1 MKIRTALLLVIVA
14 ISLAG
19 CRVFDR
25 SETRASTSLVG
36 FLYPAGEQPPREN
49 SIPQLKL
56 PVRVGL
62 AFLPSRSGMEPAGLE
77 AARRDELLERIRERF
92 ADRRFVSQIV
102 IVPDYYLKG
111 AGGFESPRGMQRL
124 YGVDGASGFE
134 SLRGVQRLYDVDVMA
149 LVSYDQVTYQ
159 DDNSWSLGYL
169 TIVGA
174 YVLKGSRHDVTT
186 LMDLAVIDPASR
198 SILLRAGGTD
208 DRHGTTTL
216 IAASRESRQT
226 RGDSFGT
233 ATDELIEH
241 FDVALTK
248 FESDVR
254 AGKANL
260 QIVRSA
266 GQGGGGGALDPLWL
280 LLLATVIFAK
290 RLPMS
295 RRPDFG

>member
-1 MKIRTALLLVIVA
+1 
-14 ISLAG
+14 
-19 CRVFDR
+19 
-25 SETRASTSLVG
+25 
-36 FLYPAGEQPPREN
+36 
-49 SIPQLKL
+49 
-56 PVRVGL
+56 
-62 AFLPSRSGMEPAGLE
+62 
-77 AARRDELLERIRERF
+77 
-92 ADRRFVSQIV
+92 
-102 IVPDYYLKG
+102 
-111 AGGFESPRGMQRL
+111 
-124 YGVDGASGFE
+124 
-134 SLRGVQRLYDVDVMA
+134 
-149 LVSYDQVTYQ
+149 
-159 DDNSWSLGYL
+159 
-169 TIVGA
+169 
-174 YVLKGSRHDVTT
+174 
-186 LMDLAVIDPASR
+186 MDLAVIDPASR

-248 FESDVR
+248 FESEVR